1 MSAQN
6 VVNASGAFGRAT
18 GANALENPEAILDV
32 YNKLENRTFHLEAAP
47 QIAPGAHI

>member
-6 VVNASGAFGRAT
+6 VITASGAFGRAT
-18 GANALENPEAILDV
+18 GAAALENSAAILAV
-32 YNKLENRTFHLEAAP
+32 YNKLENRTFHMEAAP